1 MELCLRFANPLA
13 KKMPKTKTTRPTSRS
28 KQSAQRRLLPKAPTG
43 INGLDEI
50 TGGGFPRGRPTL
62 LCGGAGC
69 GKTMLAME
77 FLARGALEFNEPGVF
92 MSFEETAEDLVQ
104 NAAPM
109 GFDLRAMERRKQL
122 VMDHVRVDPQEI
134 AEIGEFDLRGL
145 FLRLELAI
153 DAIGAKRVVL
163 DTLEALF
170 GGFSNSAT
178 LRAELRRL
186 FDWLKQKKV
195 TAVITAERGDG
206 TLTRQGLEE
215 YVSDCVILLDHR
227 VLGQQTIRRL
237 RVVKYR
243 GSVHGTDEYPFLIG
257 QNGITVLPITSLGL
271 THKASTEILPTGIAA
286 LDAMFA
292 PGGFYR
298 ASTILVSGLAGAGKS
313 GFAGCF
319 VAKACA
325 SRERCLYVALEQSQS
340 EIERNMRS
348 IGVDLTRWGRSGT
361 LRFHAARPTAH
372 GLELHLTTIHKLVTE
387 YRPRVVVVD
396 SITSLM
402 TMGSAAEVASM
413 VIRLIDFLKMDNIT
427 LYMTSLSEAGEA
439 AEMSGVNI
447 SSLVDTWILLRNLEA
462 DGDRVRT
469 VSVLKARGMAHSSQT
484 QRFVFTPKGIQFAG
498 KTRRMPP

>member
-1 MELCLRFANPLA
+1 
-13 KKMPKTKTTRPTSRS
+13 
-28 KQSAQRRLLPKAPTG
+28 LLPKAATG
-43 INGLDEI
+43 IDGLDEI

-77 FLARGALEFNEPGVF
+77 FLVRGALEFDEPGVF
-92 MSFEETAEDLVQ
+92 MSFEETAEDLTQ

-109 GFDLRAMERRKQL
+109 GFNLPAMVARKQL
-122 VMDHVRVDPQEI
+122 LMDHVRIDPQEI

-145 FLRLELAI
+145 FLRLEMAI

-170 GGFSNSAT
+170 GGFSNTAT

-243 GSVHGTDEYPFLIG
+243 GSIHGTDEYPFLIG
-257 QNGITVLPITSLGL
+257 ERGITVLPITSLGL
-271 THKASTEILPTGIAA
+271 THKASAQKISTGIAA
-286 LDAMFA
+286 VDRTLAK
-292 PGGFYR
+292 GGFYR
-298 ASTILVSGLAGAGKS
+298 ASTILVSGPAGSGKS
-313 GFAGCF
+313 NFAGCF
-319 VAKACA
+319 IAKACA
-325 SRERCLYVALEQSQS
+325 SRERGLYVALEQSQS

-348 IGVDLTRWGRSGT
+348 IGVDLTRHVRNGS
-361 LRFHAARPTAH
+361 LRFHAARPSAH
-372 GLELHLTTIHKLVTE
+372 GLELHLTTIHRLVKE
-387 YRPRVVVVD
+387 FHPRVVVVD
-396 SITSLM
+396 SITSLIS
-402 TMGSAAEVASM
+402 MGSGSEVASM
-413 VIRLIDFLKMDNIT
+413 VVRLIDFLKMEGVT
-427 LYMTSLSEAGEA
+427 LYMTSLSESGQA
-439 AEMSGVNI
+439 ADISGVNI
-447 SSLVDTWILLRNLEA
+447 SSLVDSWLLLRNLEA
-462 DGDRVRT
+462 GGERVRT
-469 VSVLKARGMAHSSQT
+469 FSIIKSRGMAHSRQT
-484 QRFVFTPKGIQFAG
+484 HQFEITSEGIRFAG
-498 KTRRMPP
+498 KTGGPP